1 MAEWR
6 PRGSQQMGC
15 STSDPPSGNV
25 RDTSAAPRT
34 ADVSLEVLNSRV
46 GPEADSHSRRN
57 SFSLWRGSN
66 DELSS
71 ERDLR
76 FYGIRDEAL
85 CLDAFHDFAGT
96 FEFGFVFE
104 AYARSNHNFCDAVLA
119 FDIFE
124 RAFGFTFISHR
135 SQTLRLCEREEGQ
148 HHSCIDCA
156 HE

>member
-15 STSDPPSGNV
+15 STSDPPSGIV

-66 DELSS
+66 ELSS

-76 FYGIRDEAL
+76 LYGIRDEAL
-85 CLDAFHDFAGT
+85 CFDAFHDFAGT

-124 RAFGFTFISHR
+124 QAF
-135 SQTLRLCEREEGQ
+135 
-148 HHSCIDCA
+148 
-156 HE
+156 